1 MEHVTANNEAKWAS
15 SFFLYSQFVF
25 HRKLVTDHPKHS
37 LGSGVITPRISGEK
51 FHLEV
56 PPCPKLSFLHKCMLK
71 EHTNNPTVLYDI
83 RKSTA
88 SSQAPLVPQLTIM
101 ACKHGRA
108 SPTTRY
114 RVGKQVGR
122 QAGKLKGTHLTG
134 VTNSQSSFMQ
144 QMLPPIE
151 SVWGSIK
158 TLQVLRTVSAIKSL
172 KISE

>member
-1 MEHVTANNEAKWAS
+1 MEHVTANNEAKWPS

-37 LGSGVITPRISGEK
+37 LGSGVIMPRISGEK

-71 EHTNNPTVLYDI
+71 EHTNNPTVLCDI

-88 SSQAPLVPQLTIM
+88 SSHIPLVPQLTIM

-108 SPTTRY
+108 SPTTQY

-122 QAGKLKGTHLTG
+122 QASWRARIWQGWLTAKVVLCSKRFLLLKVFGGRSKLCKF
-134 VTNSQSSFMQ
+134 SEQFQQSNH
-144 QMLPPIE
+144 
-151 SVWGSIK
+151 
-158 TLQVLRTVSAIKSL
+158 
-172 KISE
+172 